1 MNIRDNSLGSRLF
14 DLLNIIVLSLLGLSC
29 VLPFVNLLAISMSS
43 SAAATANI
51 VTFWPVEFHLEAY
64 ALVFKSGAFI
74 RAFGISVLR
83 VLAGT
88 ALNLFFITLTAYP
101 LSKEA
106 NELKGR
112 NVIMWFYVV
121 PMMFSGGLIP
131 FFLVVQQL
139 NLVDN
144 FWVLVIPGA
153 VPLFS
158 VIMMMNYFRGI
169 NKNIY
174 ESAMIDGAGHIRI
187 LMQIYLPLSLPSL
200 ATLALFAMVGHW
212 NEWFSGLIFLNDMN
226 KWPLQTYLRQQ
237 LVSIDTRNLR
247 AEDID
252 LLLKLSNRSLKAA
265 QLFVATVPILC
276 VYPFLQKYFV
286 TGITLGSVKE

>member
-1 MNIRDNSLGSRLF
+1 MNIQDKSLGSRMF
-14 DLLNIIVLSLLGLSC
+14 DLINILILTILGLSC
-29 VLPFVNLLAISMSS
+29 VLPFVNLLAISLSS

-51 VTFWPVEFHLEAY
+51 VSFWPVGFQLEGY

-74 RAFGISVLR
+74 HAFGVSVLR

-88 ALNLFFITLTAYP
+88 TLNLLFITLTAYP

-106 NELKGR
+106 SELKGR

-139 NLVDN
+139 KLVDS

-174 ESAMIDGAGHIRI
+174 ESAMIDGAGHFRI
-187 LMQIYLPLSLPSL
+187 LVQIYLPLSLPSL

-247 AEDID
+247 ADDID

>member
-1 MNIRDNSLGSRLF
+1 MDIRDKSLGSRLF
-14 DLLNIIVLSLLGLSC
+14 DIINIFVLSILGLSC
-29 VLPFVNLLAISMSS
+29 ILPFVNLLALSLSS

-51 VTFWPVEFHLEAY
+51 VTFWPVGFQLECY

-74 RAFGISVLR
+74 NAFGVSVLR

-88 ALNLFFITLTAYP
+88 TLNLLFITLTAYP

-106 NELKGR
+106 TELKGR

-139 NLVDN
+139 KLVDS

-174 ESAMIDGAGHIRI
+174 ESAMIDGAGQLRI
-187 LMQIYLPLSLPSL
+187 LAQIYLPLSLPSL

-237 LVSIDTRNLR
+237 LVSIDTKNLR
-247 AEDID
+247 ADDID

>member
-1 MNIRDNSLGSRLF
+1 MDIRDKSLGSRLF
-14 DLLNIIVLSLLGLSC
+14 DIVNILVLSILGLSC
-29 VLPFVNLLAISMSS
+29 SLPFVNLLAMSLSS

-51 VTFWPVEFHLEAY
+51 VTFWPVGFQLECY

-74 RAFGISVLR
+74 NAFGVSVLR

-88 ALNLFFITLTAYP
+88 TLNLLFITLTAYP

-106 NELKGR
+106 TELKGR

-139 NLVDN
+139 KLVDS

-174 ESAMIDGAGHIRI
+174 ESAMIDGAGQLRI
-187 LMQIYLPLSLPSL
+187 LAQIYLPLSLPSL

-237 LVSIDTRNLR
+237 LVSIDTKNLR
-247 AEDID
+247 ADDID